1 MSKLAHLAPRPSVTK
16 LQACPL
22 TASFATTQALRLS
35 ATSYPGAI
43 PGVAIPSYD
52 RDKIQVG
59 VVHFGPGAFH
69 RAHQAYYFDK
79 LLERDPRWGVCAVSL
94 RSPGVRDALEP
105 QDGLYTLAQLDAD
118 TTFRVVGS
126 ILEVLVA
133 PEDPPSVFA
142 RLAAPTTRL
151 VTLTVT
157 EKGYTLSP
165 DGGLDE
171 NHPDI
176 AHDLANPREPRSAVG
191 YIVEGLRRRFAA
203 GLAPYAVVACDNLAD
218 NGWRLKAAVVAYASK
233 QDKELANWIDR
244 EGHFPRT
251 MVDSITPATDDALR
265 ARVLAATGL
274 EDAWPIQRE
283 AFTQWVVE
291 DVLPADAPDLASVGV
306 ILTDDVRGFERAKL
320 RLLNGVHSTLAY
332 AGLLRGH
339 ETVFEA
345 VSDPTLAALARDMM
359 AKDIIPT
366 LTPPRGLDLQ
376 GYADAILARFQNP
389 EIRHL
394 LSQIAWDGSQKLPF
408 RILGTL
414 TETLEA
420 GRSIERLVV
429 PLAAWMRFIAHRA
442 KAGEAIVDP
451 LQERLSAVGAAAT
464 GEEKADVAAFL
475 ALDTVFPAALAE
487 NPTFVAALEAAY
499 ANLG

>member
-1 MSKLAHLAPRPSVTK
+1 M
-16 LQACPL
+16 
-22 TASFATTQALRLS
+22 TASSETSSALRLS

-43 PGVAIPSYD
+43 PGVALPPYD
-52 RDKIQVG
+52 RDKVQIG

-69 RAHQAYYFDK
+69 RAHQAFYFDQ
-79 LLERDPRWGVCAVSL
+79 LLATDPRWGICAVSL
-94 RSPGVRDALEP
+94 KSPGVRDALEP
-105 QDGLYTLAQLDAD
+105 QDGLYTLAQLDAE
-118 TTFRVVGS
+118 TTFRIIGS
-126 ILEVLVA
+126 IQEVLVA

-142 RLAAPTTRL
+142 RLAAPATRM

-157 EKGYTLSP
+157 EKGYTLSAE
-165 DGGLDE
+165 GGLE
-171 NHPDI
+171 ESHPDI
-176 AHDLANPREPRSAVG
+176 VHDLAHPREPKSAVG
-191 YIVEGLRRRFAA
+191 YIVEGLRRRHAA

-218 NGWRLKAAVVAYASK
+218 NGWRLKAAVVAFAAK
-233 QDKELANWIDR
+233 LDADLAAWIER
-244 EGHFPRT
+244 EGSFPRT

-332 AGLLRGH
+332 AGILRGH

-345 VSDPTLAALARDMM
+345 VSDPVLEALARDMM
-359 AKDIIPT
+359 VKDIIPT
-366 LTPPRGLDLQ
+366 LTAPRGLDLAQ
-376 GYADAILARFQNP
+376 YAEAILARFRNP
-389 EIRHL
+389 EIRHY

-414 TETLEA
+414 TEALDA
-420 GRSIERLVV
+420 GRSIERLAI
-429 PLAAWMRFIAHRA
+429 PLAAWMRFVALRA
-442 KAGEAIVDP
+442 KAGEAITDP
-451 LQERLSAVGAAAT
+451 LAEALTALGVAAT
-464 GEEKADVAAFL
+464 GEAKTDVAAFL
-475 ALDTVFPAALAE
+475 ALDTVFPAALVG
-487 NPTFVAALEAAY
+487 NPTFVAALEKAY
-499 ANLG
+499 ADLG

>member
-1 MSKLAHLAPRPSVTK
+1 M
-16 LQACPL
+16 
-22 TASFATTQALRLS
+22 TASSETSPALRLS

-43 PGVAIPSYD
+43 PGVALPAYD
-52 RDKIQVG
+52 RDKVQIG

-69 RAHQAYYFDK
+69 RAHQAFYFDQ
-79 LLERDPRWGVCAVSL
+79 LLATDPRWGICAVSL
-94 RSPGVRDALEP
+94 KSPGVRDALEP
-105 QDGLYTLAQLDAD
+105 QDGLYTLAQLDAE
-118 TTFRVVGS
+118 TTFRVIGS
-126 ILEVLVA
+126 IREVLVA

-142 RLAAPTTRL
+142 RLAAPTTRM

-157 EKGYTLSP
+157 EKGYTLSAE
-165 DGGLDE
+165 GGLDE

-176 AHDLANPREPRSAVG
+176 VHDLANPREPKSAVG
-191 YIVEGLRRRFAA
+191 YILEGLRRRHAA

-218 NGWRLKAAVVAYASK
+218 NGWRLKAAVVAFAAK
-233 QDKELANWIDR
+233 VDADLAAWIER
-244 EGHFPRT
+244 EGSFPRT

-332 AGLLRGH
+332 AGILRGH
-339 ETVFEA
+339 ATVFEA
-345 VSDPTLAALARDMM
+345 VSDPALESLAREMM
-359 AKDIIPT
+359 AMDIIPT
-366 LTPPRGLDLQ
+366 LTAPRGLDLAQ
-376 GYADAILARFQNP
+376 YAEAILARFRNP
-389 EIRHL
+389 EIRHY

-408 RILGTL
+408 RVLGTL

-420 GRSIERLVV
+420 GRSIDRLAV
-429 PLAAWMRFIAHRA
+429 PLAAWMRFIALRA
-442 KAGEAIVDP
+442 KAGEAITDP
-451 LQERLSAVGAAAT
+451 LAEKLTALGVAT
-464 GEEKADVAAFL
+464 TGDVKTDVAAFL
-475 ALDTVFPAALAE
+475 ALDTVFPEALSS
-487 NPTFVAALEAAY
+487 NSIFVAALEKAY
-499 ANLG
+499 ADLG

>member
-1 MSKLAHLAPRPSVTK
+1 MTPN
-16 LQACPL
+16 
-22 TASFATTQALRLS
+22 TTQEVLSKPLRLN
-35 ATSYPGAI
+35 TVSYPAAL
-43 PGVAIPSYD
+43 PGVALPAYD
-52 RDKIQVG
+52 RDKVQIG

-69 RAHQAYYFDK
+69 RAHQAFYFDQ
-79 LLERDPRWGVCAVSL
+79 LLATDPRWGICAVSL
-94 RSPGVRDALEP
+94 KSPGVRDALAP
-105 QDGLYTLAQLDAD
+105 QDGLYTLAQLDAE
-118 TTFRVVGS
+118 TTFRVVGA
-126 ILEVLVA
+126 IREVLVA

-142 RLAAPTTRL
+142 RLAAPSTRM

-157 EKGYTLSP
+157 EKGYTLSAE
-165 DGGLDE
+165 GGLDE
-171 NHPDI
+171 SHPDI
-176 AHDLANPREPRSAVG
+176 VHDLANPREPVSAVG

-218 NGWRLKAAVVAYASK
+218 NGWRLKAAVVAFAAK
-233 QDKELANWIDR
+233 QDAELAAWIDA
-244 EGHFPRT
+244 EGSFPRT

-265 ARVLAATGL
+265 ARVQTATGL

-332 AGLLRGH
+332 AGILRGH

-345 VSDPTLAALARDMM
+345 VSDPALEALGRDMM

-366 LTPPRGLDLQ
+366 LTAPRGLDLAD
-376 GYADAILARFQNP
+376 YAEAILARFRNP

-394 LSQIAWDGSQKLPF
+394 LSQIAWDGSAKLPF

-414 TETLEA
+414 TETLDA
-420 GRSIERLVV
+420 GRSIERLAI
-429 PLAAWMRFIAHRA
+429 PLAAWMRFIALRA
-442 KAGEAIVDP
+442 KAGEAITDP
-451 LQERLSAVGAAAT
+451 LAAKLAEIGAATT
-464 GEEKADVAAFL
+464 GDAKTDVAAFL
-475 ALDTVFPAALAE
+475 ALDTVFPAKLTS
-487 NPTFVAALEAAY
+487 NPTFVSALEKAY
-499 ANLG
+499 AELG

>member
-1 MSKLAHLAPRPSVTK
+1 
-16 LQACPL
+16 L
-22 TASFATTQALRLS
+22 TASSASSPALRLS

-43 PGVAIPSYD
+43 PGIVLPTYD
-52 RDKIQVG
+52 RDKVQVG

-69 RAHQAYYFDK
+69 RAHQAFYFDQ
-79 LLERDPRWGVCAVSL
+79 LLAKDPRWGICAVSL
-94 RSPGVRDALEP
+94 KSPGVRDALEP
-105 QDGLYTLAQLDAD
+105 QDGLYTLAQLDAE

-126 ILEVLVA
+126 IVEVLVA

-142 RLAAPTTRL
+142 RLAAPTTRI

-157 EKGYTLSP
+157 EKGYTLSSA
-165 DGGLDE
+165 GGLDE
-171 NHPDI
+171 SHPDI
-176 AHDLANPREPRSAVG
+176 VHDLAHPREPKSAVG

-218 NGWRLKAAVVAYASK
+218 NGWRLKAAVVAFASK
-233 QDKELANWIDR
+233 VDADLAAWIER
-244 EGHFPRT
+244 EASFPRT

-265 ARVLAATGL
+265 ARVQDATGL

-332 AGLLRGH
+332 AGILRGH

-345 VSDPTLAALARDMM
+345 VSDPTLEALARDLMV
-359 AKDIIPT
+359 KDIIPT
-366 LTPPRGLDLQ
+366 LTAPRGLDLAE
-376 GYADAILARFQNP
+376 YAEAILARFRNP
-389 EIRHL
+389 EIRHFL
-394 LSQIAWDGSQKLPF
+394 AQIAWDGTQKLPF

-420 GRSIERLVV
+420 GRSIERLAIS
-429 PLAAWMRFIAHRA
+429 LAAWMRFVALRA
-442 KAGEAIVDP
+442 KTGEAITDP
-451 LQERLSAVGAAAT
+451 LADRLSEIGVGAT
-464 GEEKADVAAFL
+464 GDAKTDVSAFL
-475 ALDTVFPAALAE
+475 ALSSVFPANLTG
-487 NPTFVAALEAAY
+487 NQTFVEAVEKAY
-499 ANLG
+499 ADLA